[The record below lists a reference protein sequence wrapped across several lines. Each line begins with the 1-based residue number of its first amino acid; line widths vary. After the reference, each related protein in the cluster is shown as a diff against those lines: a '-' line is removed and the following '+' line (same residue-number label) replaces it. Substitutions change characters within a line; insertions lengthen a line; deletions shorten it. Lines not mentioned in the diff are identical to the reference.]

1 MEHVEA
7 CLAAIEELNLPAVQ
21 LLQNDLPSVSL
32 YFPVEQAVQAIVSLL
47 AVLLVRYLPLEHGVH
62 DSALCPEYSPVL
74 HGMQLVPPLE
84 IYLPAEQAR
93 QATLSSPVALS
104 MIDFP
109 AEQEVQLAAPIP
121 EYLPVSHRE
130 QVDDPGVLYFPAA
143 QL

>member
-1 MEHVEA
+1 M
-7 CLAAIEELNLPAVQ
+7 
-21 LLQNDLPSVSL
+21 
-32 YFPVEQAVQAIVSLL
+32 QAKVSLL
-47 AVLLVRYLPLEHGVH
+47 VELFVRYLPAKHGVQL
-62 DSALCPEYSPVL
+62 SALCPEYLPVS
-74 HGMQLVPPLE
+74 HGKQLVPPLE